1 MTETT
6 YSFVYDRRTAD
17 EAFHG
22 IATRE
27 LALSVLAGAPPRA
40 DWDGCLV
47 HQGTS
52 PIDGPNVC
60 LAARGPG
67 ADEVQLHLLEAF
79 EALRHPDPRG
89 VRRRTRRGAGHRRR
103 SRRPVVDAEHLRCPC
118 LDRVQR
124 NAIRYVAPV
133 VDGRGAR
140 VPRAC
145 AAGIRLP
152 LRLRRD
158 RQAAP
163 TVDAAAAPCG
173 ARVPRACAAGTAAP
187 QSVPPFGTS
196 RKTTPYTHAARSGI
210 RA

>member
-79 EALRHPDPRG
+79 EHYGIRILEVYEGGPDVG
-89 VRRRTRRGAGHRRR
+89 
-103 SRRPVVDAEHLRCPC
+103 
-118 LDRVQR
+118 Q
-124 NAIRYVAPV
+124 AIAAAR
-133 VDGRGAR
+133 DGRW
-140 VPRAC
+140 
-145 AAGIRLP
+145 
-152 LRLRRD
+152 
-158 RQAAP
+158 
-163 TVDAAAAPCG
+163 
-173 ARVPRACAAGTAAP
+173 
-187 QSVPPFGTS
+187 S
-196 RKTTPYTHAARSGI
+196 TP
-210 RA
+210 